1 MRISKIVVHR
11 VNIRL
16 EAPYEWVPGWS
27 HGHTK
32 GIVEVHTDE
41 RIVGVGE
48 VATLDDADYLERRL
62 AQRLVGVDPLDL
74 DGCLTSCV
82 PEHRNLSNLFDDK
95 ALRVFGGVELALWDI
110 RGKHL
115 GAPVHVLLGGPARTE
130 VRFSEYFSFRRG
142 RERTAD
148 EVAAYCAGM
157 RAKHGSS
164 IFEGKVAFGGPDLE
178 IAQAVRAA
186 IGPDATLRLD
196 ANMGWTPAE
205 AERVLPYLEDLNIA
219 NLEEPV
225 ADLDALARLRRKT
238 MIPVSAHA
246 PALRH
251 AARTGAPDR
260 IVLSLT
266 RLGGIRETVKFIHA
280 CELMGI
286 GFWFYSGDSGVA
298 TAGYLQVSA
307 ALPYLEQPHQSL
319 LRWYVDDVIA
329 GGPFRPEND
338 FVPVPE
344 GPGLGVE
351 LDPDGL
357 ARCAEDFARNGEL
370 SQLDP
375 GVEAFRRLRHQ

>member
-1 MRISKIVVHR
+1 VRITRVVVHR
-11 VNIRL
+11 VNIRF

-41 RIVGVGE
+41 GVVGLGE
-48 VATLDDADYLERRL
+48 VATLDDADYLERRV
-62 AQRLVGVDPLDL
+62 AGQLVGNDPLDL
-74 DGCLTSCV
+74 DGCLASCV

-110 RGKHL
+110 RGKQL
-115 GAPVHVLLGGPARTE
+115 GAPVHVLLGGPARGE

-142 RERTAD
+142 REQTPEA
-148 EVAAYCAGM
+148 VGAYCARM
-157 RAKHGSS
+157 AAEHGST
-164 IFEGKVAFGGPDLE
+164 IFEGKVGFGGPDVE
-178 IAQAVRAA
+178 IAQAVREA

-196 ANMGWTPAE
+196 ANMGWTVAE
-205 AERVLPYLEDLNIA
+205 AERILPRLEELEIA
-219 NLEEPV
+219 NLDEPL
-225 ADLDALARLRRKT
+225 ADLDALSRLRAKT
-238 MIPVSAHA
+238 RIPFSAHA

-251 AARTGAPDR
+251 AVLTGAPDR

-280 CELMGI
+280 CETMGV
-286 GFWFYSGDSGVA
+286 GFWFYSGDAGIA
-298 TAGYLQVSA
+298 TAAYLQVSA
-307 ALPYLEQPHQSL
+307 GLPYLAQAHQSL
-319 LRWYVDDVIA
+319 LHWYVDDVVA
-329 GGPFRPEND
+329 GGAFRPQND
-338 FVPVPE
+338 VVPVPP

-357 ARCAEDFARNGEL
+357 ARCAEDFDRNGEL

-375 GVEAFRRLRHQ
+375 GEGAFRRLRAQ

>member
-1 MRISKIVVHR
+1 MRISEILVHR

-16 EAPYEWVPGWS
+16 EAPYQWVPGWS

-41 RIVGVGE
+41 GIVGFGE
-48 VATLDDADYLERRL
+48 VATLDDAEYLERRMAQQL
-62 AQRLVGVDPLDL
+62 AGLDPLDL
-74 DGCLTSCV
+74 DGCFTSSV
-82 PEHRNLSNLFDDK
+82 PEHRTLSNLVDDK

-110 RGKHL
+110 RGKQL
-115 GAPVHVLLGGPARTE
+115 GAPLHVLLGGPARTE

-142 RERTAD
+142 RERSAD
-148 EVAAYCAGM
+148 EVAAYCAEM
-157 RAKHGSS
+157 RAKHRST
-164 IFEGKVAFGGPDLE
+164 IFEGKVGFGSPDVE
-178 IAQAVRAA
+178 IAQAVRDA

-196 ANMGWTPAE
+196 ANMGWTFAE
-205 AERVLPYLEDLNIA
+205 AERVLPDLEVLDIA
-219 NLEEPV
+219 NVEEPV
-225 ADLDALARLRRKT
+225 ADLDALARLRSRT
-238 MIPVSAHA
+238 RIPFSAHA
-246 PALRH
+246 PVLRH

-280 CELMGI
+280 CELMGV

-298 TAGYLQVSA
+298 TAAYLQVSA
-307 ALPYLEQPHQSL
+307 ALPYLEQAHQSL

-338 FVPVPE
+338 VVQVPQ

-357 ARCAEDFARNGEL
+357 ARCADDFARNGEL
-370 SQLDP
+370 AQLDP
-375 GVEAFRRLRHQ
+375 GEEAFPRLRRQ